1 MASWLGVARAA
12 SRLLARSRPL
22 SALRT
27 LPALANPLV
36 ASASRSFASAA
47 AVARGCSLPQ
57 PALLWAPSPLAQL
70 VGRRD
75 ATPLALRTAT
85 RCRNSFA
92 PRRSKKKQRKFK
104 LKTHSGAGKR
114 YKLRADGRFVHW
126 QIGRNHL
133 MAGSSRS
140 RQSLKKRGSVVL
152 KGNGMQKKLRKLMP
166 YGDKYSGKRVR
177 TPDVSPTASGHKAE
191 TGRIGDPYY
200 TAKAEAVLRQ
210 RVG

>member
-1 MASWLGVARAA
+1 MSLLAVARGA
-12 SRLLARSRPL
+12 SRLLLARPL
-22 SALRT
+22 PALRT
-27 LPALANPLV
+27 LPALARPLA
-36 ASASRSFASAA
+36 ASASRSFVSAA
-47 AVARGCSLPQ
+47 ARGRTLPQ
-57 PALLWAPSPLAQL
+57 PASLWAPSPLARL
-70 VGRRD
+70 VGGSD
-75 ATPLALRTAT
+75 ATPLALWTAT

-92 PRRSKKKQRKFK
+92 PRRSQKKQRKFK

-140 RQSLKKRGSVVL
+140 RQTLKKRGSVVL

-166 YGDKYSGKRVR
+166 YGDKYSSKRVR
-177 TPDVSPTASGHKAE
+177 TPVVSPRGSGHKAE

-200 TAKAEAVLRQ
+200 TAKAEAVQ
-210 RVG
+210 QQHVG